1 MNKAASSDGTTIAFD
16 RLGEGP
22 PVILVGAALQDRA
35 TYRPLAE
42 KLARH
47 FTVINYDRRG
57 RGDSGD
63 TLPYAIEREIE
74 DIGALLDE
82 AGGTASVYGHSSGAA
97 LVLHAAAHG
106 LPITKI
112 ALYEPP
118 YTPDDEEWRR
128 TSREDA
134 EAIKTLL
141 EEGRRSDAV
150 SHILNG
156 IGVPQEMVDE
166 MSHDERVVAMAH
178 TLAYDS
184 EIMGDIDRGGGIPTD
199 LAGTVT
205 IPALV
210 LCGGASQAWMIDVGR
225 QVADA
230 LPNGRLSV
238 LEGQDHSAS
247 PEALA
252 PVLTEF
258 FND

>member
-1 MNKAASSDGTTIAFD
+1 MNKATSSDGTTIAFD
-16 RLGEGP
+16 RFGDGP
-22 PVILVGAALQDRA
+22 PVVVVGAALQDRA

-42 KLARH
+42 QLARH
-47 FTVINYDRRG
+47 FTVFNYDRRG

-63 TLPYAIEREIE
+63 TEPYAVEREIE
-74 DIGALLDE
+74 DIGTVLAE

-106 LPITKI
+106 LPITKL

-128 TSREDA
+128 TSRKDA
-134 EAIKTLL
+134 ETIKTLL
-141 EEGRRSDAV
+141 AEGRRGDAV
-150 SHILNG
+150 AHILNG
-156 IGVPQEMVDE
+156 IGVPPDMVE
-166 MSHDERVVAMAH
+166 RMSRDERVVAMAH

-184 EIMGDIDRGGGIPTD
+184 EIMGDINRGGGIPTD

-205 IPALV
+205 VPALV
-210 LCGGASQAWMIDVGR
+210 LCGGASQAWMIDIGR

-230 LPNGRLSV
+230 LPKGRLSV

-252 PVLTEF
+252 PVLAKF
-258 FND
+258 FNG